1 MTKRQNAK
9 RLNRLQRALLEIVV
23 PCAMALSAMA
33 FSAGL
38 FVQGG
43 FGLVSSLIA
52 GVTLFLVMIC
62 AQAAYVSSQRAAHAV
77 ERLGELE
84 EALHGNLDTDAEAN
98 AEAFSQL
105 SEKVSQI
112 DGISE
117 RMNQIDAMAVRIE
130 QLNHEISRTQPARSD
145 IDQGKL
151 NRVSSEVDRL
161 DTRLEALRSQMQIEA
176 NERHEEL
183 TAELQLLETLVKQM
197 AENIANSQRAVLEI
211 QTRQELPSPEHS
223 ESGEQDSHE
232 IPQAPEQEALEYM
245 EHNDEVEEAV
255 EEAVGVEV
263 EEAVEEEVEQQPATP
278 ATLEPAIDE
287 IPMIDEVRQSIESN
301 RIELFLQP
309 IMTLPQRRVR
319 YYEALTRLRNE
330 AGDLLLPKDYLSLA
344 ESAGIMSV
352 IDNVML
358 YRSVQV
364 LRRLEK
370 SSSARGVFCNI
381 SVHSLL
387 DPEFFPEFILF
398 MEQNRALSESMYF
411 EFSQSMIEH
420 SSPVEQESLAA
431 LAELGF
437 RFSMDH
443 VTNLDLDFQ
452 AMKDRGFRFIKVDN
466 DILLQ
471 GMSEAN
477 AQIHAADMRSYL
489 ERYNIQLI
497 VSKIESERDLAN
509 VLEYHV
515 KLGQGFV
522 FSEPR
527 PVRPDIFGDSNA
539 EAAA

>member
-84 EALHGNLDTDAEAN
+84 EALHGNFDTDANAN

-105 SEKVSQI
+105 SEKISQI
-112 DGISE
+112 DGMSE

-130 QLNHEISRTQPARSD
+130 QLNHYISRTQPTRSD

-161 DTRLEALRSQMQIEA
+161 DARLEALRSQMQIEA

-183 TAELQLLETLVKQM
+183 TAELQMLETLVKQM
-197 AENIANSQRAVLEI
+197 AENLASSQRAVLEI
-211 QTRQELPSPEHS
+211 QTRQELPSPEHGVT
-223 ESGEQDSHE
+223 GEQDSHE

-245 EHNDEVEEAV
+245 EHNEEVEEAV
-255 EEAVGVEV
+255 EEAV
-263 EEAVEEEVEQQPATP
+263 EEEVEEQP

-287 IPMIDEVRQSIESN
+287 IPMLDEVRQSIKSN

-330 AGDLLLPKDYLSLA
+330 AGDLLMPKDYLSLA

-370 SSSARGVFCNI
+370 RSSARGVFCNI

-398 MEQNRALSESMYF
+398 MEQNQALSESMYF

-431 LAELGF
+431 LADLGF
-437 RFSMDH
+437 RFSLDH

-452 AMKDRGFRFIKVDN
+452 AMKDRGFRFMKVDT
-466 DILLQ
+466 DVLLQ

-489 ERYNIQLI
+489 ERYGIQLI
-497 VSKIESERDLAN
+497 ISKIESERDLSN

>member
-84 EALHGNLDTDAEAN
+84 EALHGNFDTDANAN

-112 DGISE
+112 DGMSE

-130 QLNHEISRTQPARSD
+130 QLNHYISRTQPTRSD

-183 TAELQLLETLVKQM
+183 TAELQMLETLVKQM
-197 AENIANSQRAVLEI
+197 AENLASSQRAVLEI
-211 QTRQELPSPEHS
+211 QTRQELPSPEHG
-223 ESGEQDSHE
+223 ETGEQDSHE

-245 EHNDEVEEAV
+245 EHNDEV

-287 IPMIDEVRQSIESN
+287 IPMLDEVRQSIESN

-330 AGDLLLPKDYLSLA
+330 AGDLLMPKDYLSLA

-370 SSSARGVFCNI
+370 RSSARGVFCNI

-398 MEQNRALSESMYF
+398 MEQNQALSESMYF

-431 LAELGF
+431 LTDLGF
-437 RFSMDH
+437 HFSLDH

-452 AMKDRGFRFIKVDN
+452 AMKDRGFRFMKVDT
-466 DILLQ
+466 DVLLQ

-489 ERYNIQLI
+489 ERYGIQLI
-497 VSKIESERDLAN
+497 ISKIESERDLSN

>member
-43 FGLVSSLIA
+43 LGLVSSLIA

-84 EALHGNLDTDAEAN
+84 EALHGNFDTDADAN

-112 DGISE
+112 DGMSE

-151 NRVSSEVDRL
+151 SRVSSEVDRL

-183 TAELQLLETLVKQM
+183 TAELQMLETLVKQM
-197 AENIANSQRAVLEI
+197 AENIASSQRAVLEI
-211 QTRQELPSPEHS
+211 QTRQELPSPEHG
-223 ESGEQDSHE
+223 ETGEQDSHE

-245 EHNDEVEEAV
+245 EHNDEV

-287 IPMIDEVRQSIESN
+287 IPMLDEVRQSIESN

-330 AGDLLLPKDYLSLA
+330 AGDLLMPKDYLSLA

-370 SSSARGVFCNI
+370 RSSARGVFCNI

-387 DPEFFPEFILF
+387 DPEFFPEFISF
-398 MEQNRALSESMYF
+398 MEQNQTLSESMYF

-420 SSPVEQESLAA
+420 SSPIEQESLAA
-431 LAELGF
+431 LADIGF
-437 RFSMDH
+437 RFSLDH
-443 VTNLDLDFQ
+443 VTNLDLDYQ
-452 AMKDRGFRFIKVDN
+452 AMKDRGFRFMKVDT
-466 DILLQ
+466 DVLLQ

-489 ERYNIQLI
+489 ERYGIQLI
-497 VSKIESERDLAN
+497 ISKIESERDLSN

>member
-84 EALHGNLDTDAEAN
+84 EALHGNFDTDAEAN

-112 DGISE
+112 DGMSE

-183 TAELQLLETLVKQM
+183 TAELQMLETLVKQM
-197 AENIANSQRAVLEI
+197 AENIASSQRAVLEI
-211 QTRQELPSPEHS
+211 QTRQELPSPEHG
-223 ESGEQDSHE
+223 ETGEQDSHE

-255 EEAVGVEV
+255 GVEV

-278 ATLEPAIDE
+278 ATPATLEPAIDE
-287 IPMIDEVRQSIESN
+287 IPMLDEVRQSIESN

-330 AGDLLLPKDYLSLA
+330 AGDLLMPKDYLSLA

-370 SSSARGVFCNI
+370 RSSARGVFCNI

-387 DPEFFPEFILF
+387 DPEFFPEFISF
-398 MEQNRALSESMYF
+398 MEQNQALSESMYF

-420 SSPVEQESLAA
+420 SSPIEQESLAA
-431 LAELGF
+431 LADIGF
-437 RFSMDH
+437 RFSLDH
-443 VTNLDLDFQ
+443 VTNLDLDYQ
-452 AMKDRGFRFIKVDN
+452 AMKDRGFRFMKVDT
-466 DILLQ
+466 DVLLQ

-477 AQIHAADMRSYL
+477 SQIHAADMRSYL
-489 ERYNIQLI
+489 ERYGIQLI
-497 VSKIESERDLAN
+497 ISKIESERDLSN